1 MAAGLPAA
9 RLRAGPYGNP
19 AEGIW
24 SLLKGTMV
32 NFAAA
37 YLDGLVRIVKRK
49 LKKIQYR
56 PHLIH
61 GCLAGAG
68 LTIEPW

>member
-1 MAAGLPAA
+1 
-9 RLRAGPYGNP
+9 
-19 AEGIW
+19 
-24 SLLKGTMV
+24 MV

-37 YLDGLVRIVKRK
+37 DLNDLVRIVERK
-49 LKKIQYR
+49 LKKIQHW

-61 GCLAGAG
+61 GCLAPAG